1 MHKNF
6 SKTKQIR
13 FFISKNCTRN
23 TRTVGLNSFE
33 DRNLETER
41 YLELAGEENL
51 QQIQADIAEIVAE
64 AEKQVNERA
73 EKLLEEND
81 PRFDEPVPVVE
92 KPNVIVASQQ
102 FIEREAAPLAEVIAE
117 QIAEPIVEVI
127 AAPILAPIAPIPEII
142 EKPIESRIPV
152 ANSNTST
159 PIKVKTI
166 KKHSRVNRELNTNVA
181 AAPIRPAVG
190 SIEWDLHDDTSTGI
204 TEISTL
210 NLEDVCSPNEH
221 QSYEPV
227 VIISPSDDYSGEIDE
242 VILVQTPGDDGDVDE
257 DDADDDYDVDQFSPR
272 HTTIVT
278 TTTTTQR
285 SGEPICVTTEEHYP
299 NGDIIVQRPP
309 QPAPRTITVAAALPQ
324 LTIST
329 DDDAQTHSLSINSES
344 DSEDGARR
352 DVAVSTTRTTS
363 TTITTNTSGDTGA
376 GLDSIGRGRTGGGG
390 GEKTFGSSSGSD
402 VALHEPGVELS
413 DDDEPGTNY
422 KIYEYG
428 YLS

>member
-1 MHKNF
+1 M
-6 SKTKQIR
+6 Q
-13 FFISKNCTRN
+13 
-23 TRTVGLNSFE
+23 SFE
-33 DRNLETER
+33 DRNLETDR
-41 YLELAGEENL
+41 YLELAGEENF

-64 AEKQVNERA
+64 AEKKVNERA
-73 EKLLEEND
+73 EKLIEEND
-81 PRFDEPVPVVE
+81 PQFDDIVPVVE
-92 KPNVIVASQQ
+92 KQTLIAASQQ
-102 FIEREAAPLAEVIAE
+102 FIEREA
-117 QIAEPIVEVI
+117 EVI
-127 AAPILAPIAPIPEII
+127 AAPIAQPVAEVFEAPIAVPSAPIASAREIT
-142 EKPIESRIPV
+142 EKLIESRIPV
-152 ANSNTST
+152 ASSNTST

-190 SIEWDLHDDTSTGI
+190 SIEWDLHDDTSAGI

-210 NLEDVCSPNEH
+210 NLEDVSSPNEH

-278 TTTTTQR
+278 TTTTTTQR

-299 NGDIIVQRPP
+299 NGEIIVQRPP
-309 QPAPRTITVAAALPQ
+309 PPQAAPRTISTTAAALPQ

-352 DVAVSTTRTTS
+352 DIAVTTTRTTS

-376 GLDSIGRGRTGGGG
+376 GLDSIGRGHTSGGG

-413 DDDEPGTNY
+413 DDDEPGTKLYTN
-422 KIYEYG
+422 
-428 YLS
+428 SS

>member
-1 MHKNF
+1 M
-6 SKTKQIR
+6 
-13 FFISKNCTRN
+13 
-23 TRTVGLNSFE
+23 
-33 DRNLETER
+33 
-41 YLELAGEENL
+41 EENL
-51 QQIQADIAEIVAE
+51 
-64 AEKQVNERA
+64 
-73 EKLLEEND
+73 
-81 PRFDEPVPVVE
+81 PRFNEIRPVVE
-92 KPNVIVASQQ
+92 KETMISASQQ
-102 FIEREAAPLAEVIAE
+102 FIEREA
-117 QIAEPIVEVI
+117 EPIVEMI
-127 AAPILAPIAPIPEII
+127 AKPIPEDIAKPIAEVLAEVNATRTPSAPEII

-152 ANSNTST
+152 ASSNTST

-190 SIEWDLHDDTSTGI
+190 SIEWDLHDDTTTGI

-210 NLEDVCSPNEH
+210 NLEDVSSPNEH

-257 DDADDDYDVDQFSPR
+257 DDADDDYDADQFSPR

-309 QPAPRTITVAAALPQ
+309 QPAPRTIASTPALPQ

-352 DVAVSTTRTTS
+352 DVAVTTTTRTTS

-376 GLDSIGRGRTGGGG
+376 GLDSIGRGHTGGGG

-413 DDDEPGTNY
+413 DDDEPGTN
-422 KIYEYG
+422 
-428 YLS
+428 L

>member
-1 MHKNF
+1 M
-6 SKTKQIR
+6 
-13 FFISKNCTRN
+13 
-23 TRTVGLNSFE
+23 
-33 DRNLETER
+33 
-41 YLELAGEENL
+41 
-51 QQIQADIAEIVAE
+51 AE

-73 EKLLEEND
+73 EKLYDERD
-81 PRFDEPVPVVE
+81 PDFDEILPDVE
-92 KPNVIVASQQ
+92 KPSAITVSQQ
-102 FIEREAAPLAEVIAE
+102 FIEREAVPS
-117 QIAEPIVEVI
+117 VE
-127 AAPILAPIAPIPEII
+127 PIAPQII

-152 ANSNTST
+152 ASSNTST

-166 KKHSRVNRELNTNVA
+166 KKHSRVNRELNTNAA

-190 SIEWDLHDDTSTGI
+190 SIEWDLRDDSTTGI

-210 NLEDVCSPNEH
+210 NLEDVSSPNEH

-257 DDADDDYDVDQFSPR
+257 DDADDDYDADQFSPR

-278 TTTTTQR
+278 TTTQ
-285 SGEPICVTTEEHYP
+285 PICVTTEEHYA
-299 NGDIIVQRPP
+299 NGDIVVQRPP
-309 QPAPRTITVAAALPQ
+309 QPAPRTITTSAALPQ

-352 DVAVSTTRTTS
+352 DVAVTTTRTTS

-376 GLDSIGRGRTGGGG
+376 GLDSIGRGHTAGGGG

-422 KIYEYG
+422 
-428 YLS
+428 